1 MLTKSDGGPA
11 IAVRQ
16 ADAAEPAA
24 TQLPVL
30 LQYFRAVLRHKFII
44 LGIVAA
50 AIIVGLILSLIVT
63 PKYTAVSRLEISRTQ
78 NNITNVQGVEQSD
91 RRQDVEFYQTQYA
104 LLESRSLAERVVR
117 EGNFAANDAFFQALG
132 VDPAAEFDGEPAA
145 GRSSDPASPRFRMA
159 TDLLLR
165 NVSIAPIRGS
175 SLVDVGF
182 VSSDPALSARVVNTW
197 TGQFIAATLDRRF
210 SSTADARKFLENRLS
225 DLRARLEQSERDLVS
240 YATNKEIISLGQGA
254 GPDGR
259 VRGERTLVAANLE
272 ALNTELA
279 DAVAA
284 RVLAESAVRNPS
296 RSANAAAL
304 TNTAIN
310 GLRESRGKLAAD
322 YAKLMNQFEP
332 EYPAA
337 QALQS
342 QIAAL
347 DQAIGR
353 EETRVSQ
360 SVTTAYRQALQREQD
375 LRRRVEASKGGLL
388 SEQRNTIQYN
398 IYQREVDTNR
408 ALYDGLLQ
416 RYKEIGVAGVNVNN
430 ISIVD
435 PAVVP
440 KKPTSPKLSLN
451 LALALLLGLFISGAV
466 VVGLEQ
472 IDESIR
478 DPEDVARLGVPL
490 LGSVPNVPGEEIVTT
505 IRDPKSTVSEA
516 YMSVQT
522 NLSFL
527 TEHGIP
533 KSLMMT
539 STREAEGKSTS
550 AIALATLLSRMGRRV
565 MLIDADMRS
574 PSVDS
579 MLSVGNELG
588 LSNYLSGTDDW
599 RSLVK
604 SVEALGLD
612 FITTGPMPPNSA
624 ELLSTHR
631 MGSLIEALTEHYDV
645 VIIDSPPVLGLA
657 DAPLIA
663 TTCEGVVY
671 AIEANRVKSRGIAT
685 AMDRLRR
692 SNAQIFGAI
701 LTKLDKHAL
710 SFGYGYGYG
719 HGYGYGKEG
728 REGEAGRS

>member
-1 MLTKSDGGPA
+1 
-11 IAVRQ
+11 
-16 ADAAEPAA
+16 
-24 TQLPVL
+24 
-30 LQYFRAVLRHKFII
+30 
-44 LGIVAA
+44 
-50 AIIVGLILSLIVT
+50 
-63 PKYTAVSRLEISRTQ
+63 
-78 NNITNVQGVEQSD
+78 
-91 RRQDVEFYQTQYA
+91 
-104 LLESRSLAERVVR
+104 
-117 EGNFAANDAFFQALG
+117 
-132 VDPAAEFDGEPAA
+132 
-145 GRSSDPASPRFRMA
+145 
-159 TDLLLR
+159 
-165 NVSIAPIRGS
+165 
-175 SLVDVGF
+175 
-182 VSSDPALSARVVNTW
+182 
-197 TGQFIAATLDRRF
+197 
-210 SSTADARKFLENRLS
+210 
-225 DLRARLEQSERDLVS
+225 
-240 YATNKEIISLGQGA
+240 
-254 GPDGR
+254 
-259 VRGERTLVAANLE
+259 
-272 ALNTELA
+272 
-279 DAVAA
+279 
-284 RVLAESAVRNPS
+284 
-296 RSANAAAL
+296 
-304 TNTAIN
+304 
-310 GLRESRGKLAAD
+310 
-322 YAKLMNQFEP
+322 
-332 EYPAA
+332 
-337 QALQS
+337 
-342 QIAAL
+342 
-347 DQAIGR
+347 
-353 EETRVSQ
+353 
-360 SVTTAYRQALQREQD
+360 
-375 LRRRVEASKGGLL
+375 
-388 SEQRNTIQYN
+388 
-398 IYQREVDTNR
+398 
-408 ALYDGLLQ
+408 
-416 RYKEIGVAGVNVNN
+416 
-430 ISIVD
+430 
-435 PAVVP
+435 
-440 KKPTSPKLSLN
+440 
-451 LALALLLGLFISGAV
+451 
-466 VVGLEQ
+466 
-472 IDESIR
+472 
-478 DPEDVARLGVPL
+478 VARLGVPL